1 MRILFDSKLSQ
12 FKTPFGMLLPGQGC
26 RLRVDIPVSCRTVK
40 AEVIFLQDDALTE
53 AFRAPLAKAEA
64 NALYEAWSGEVS
76 LPAAGL
82 YFYYFFITTQNEA
95 FRLYKQ
101 GNDTNMEAG
110 DLWQVSCVEDRFPA
124 PEYAKGAVMYQIF
137 PDRFYAAGRC
147 DCTEKLQPYW
157 VHEDK
162 QDVPVYLP
170 DENGKVWNNDFYGG
184 NLAGIWEKLSYL
196 QELGVELLYL
206 NPIFFAFSTHRYDT
220 CDYGRID
227 PMLGTEEDFR
237 TLCEDA
243 HARGM
248 KVILDGVFSHVGSR
262 SRYFQDAVSNP
273 DSKYRSWFD
282 FKHYPDTYTSWWG
295 ITDLPCIR
303 KDNED
308 FLRYIIDDED
318 SIAVHWLR
326 AGADGWRLDVVD
338 ELPDEFVLR
347 LRRRIRQVKPSAILI
362 GEVWEDASNKI
373 AYDRRRR
380 YFVDNELDGVMN
392 YPLQKAI
399 LRYVRRENDGAEF
412 GQQVMTLAENYP
424 PHVLNACMNL
434 LSTHDTPRAINALL
448 DPHDGS
454 RDDLARRHFSPDQ
467 IIWGKELLRT
477 AAFLQFTLPGAPC
490 IYYGDEAGMTGY
502 RDPFN
507 RGFYPWGEEDT
518 NLQAFYRAL
527 ARLKRENPALKTGRV
542 EFITASNGRVQFL
555 RQSAGQTAM
564 VFCNASREPWRVQY
578 AGKLLFG
585 GKLQAYTPEAVTLG
599 ENGFCVMV

>member
-12 FKTPFGMLLPGQGC
+12 FKTPFGTLLPGQGC

-82 YFYYFFITTQNEA
+82 YFYYFFIATQNEA

-184 NLAGIWEKLSYL
+184 NLAGIREKLSYL
-196 QELGVELLYL
+196 QGLGVELLYL

-237 TLCEDA
+237 ALCEDA

-326 AGADGWRLDVVD
+326 AGADG
-338 ELPDEFVLR
+338 
-347 LRRRIRQVKPSAILI
+347 
-362 GEVWEDASNKI
+362 
-373 AYDRRRR
+373 
-380 YFVDNELDGVMN
+380 
-392 YPLQKAI
+392 
-399 LRYVRRENDGAEF
+399 
-412 GQQVMTLAENYP
+412 
-424 PHVLNACMNL
+424 
-434 LSTHDTPRAINALL
+434 
-448 DPHDGS
+448 
-454 RDDLARRHFSPDQ
+454 
-467 IIWGKELLRT
+467 
-477 AAFLQFTLPGAPC
+477 
-490 IYYGDEAGMTGY
+490 
-502 RDPFN
+502 
-507 RGFYPWGEEDT
+507 
-518 NLQAFYRAL
+518 
-527 ARLKRENPALKTGRV
+527 
-542 EFITASNGRVQFL
+542 
-555 RQSAGQTAM
+555 
-564 VFCNASREPWRVQY
+564 
-578 AGKLLFG
+578 
-585 GKLQAYTPEAVTLG
+585 
-599 ENGFCVMV
+599 